1 MVLISPPPPLIR
13 PTNPQY
19 ISLNPGDKIMRIY
32 NPERHNTKEY
42 TFRDF
47 GPLFRF
53 DHHRPLAVKEL
64 EKEKGAIDKERRSSY
79 WGFTLS
85 CCLVEK
91 FGDTKIIEFK
101 SYKLAI
107 LILTESLELLDLRN
121 SGAMAAGSVYA
132 LSSETDRKLSQ
143 AWSNYIYEQTN
154 IYGEVDGLM
163 YHNAH
168 NGENAIVLYERCE
181 AKIKSSKIKSKYLK
195 NRSLRHLIDQ
205 CATNHSMACFEPY

>member
-1 MVLISPPPPLIR
+1 MVFIAPPPPLIT

-19 ISLNPGDKIMRIY
+19 VSLKPGAKIMRIY
-32 NPERHNTKEY
+32 NPESHGAKES
-42 TFRDF
+42 TFRYF

-53 DHHRPLAVKEL
+53 VHHRPLAAQEL
-64 EKEKGAIDKERRSSY
+64 AKEKGVIDKERGSSY

-91 FGDTKIIEFK
+91 FGDTRIIEFK
-101 SYKLAI
+101 SYRLAV
-107 LILTESLELLDLRN
+107 LVLTESLELLDLRN

-132 LSSETDRKLSQ
+132 LSSEADRTLSQ
-143 AWSNYIYEQTN
+143 AWSNYIYEHTD

-168 NGENAIVLYERCE
+168 NGEDSIILYERCE
-181 AKIKSSKIKSKYLK
+181 AKIKSSIIKSRSLK
-195 NRSLRHLIDQ
+195 NKSLRHLIDQ
-205 CATNHSMACFEPY
+205 CAVNHGMACFEPY

>member
-1 MVLISPPPPLIR
+1 MVLFSPPPPLIT

-19 ISLNPGDKIMRIY
+19 VSLKPGAKIMRIY

-53 DHHRPLAVKEL
+53 DHHRPSAVKEL
-64 EKEKGAIDKERRSSY
+64 GKEKGAIDKERRSSY

-91 FGDTKIIEFK
+91 FGDTRIIEFK
-101 SYKLAI
+101 SYRLAVV
-107 LILTESLELLDLRN
+107 ILTESLELLDLRN
-121 SGAMAAGSVYA
+121 SGAMAAGSVAA
-132 LSSETDRKLSQ
+132 LSSVADRKLSQ
-143 AWSNYIYEQTN
+143 AWSNYIYEQTD

-168 NGENAIVLYERCE
+168 NEEDSLVLYERCE
-181 AKIKSSKIKSKYLK
+181 ARIKSSLVKSQYLK
-195 NRSLRHLIDQ
+195 NKSLRHLIDR
-205 CATNHSMACFEPY
+205 CAANHGMACFEPY

>member
-1 MVLISPPPPLIR
+1 MVLISPPSPLVK

-19 ISLNPGDKIMRIY
+19 VSLDPGDKIMKIY
-32 NPERHNTKEY
+32 NPERHNTREN
-42 TFRDF
+42 TLRDF

-79 WGFTLS
+79 WGFTIS

-91 FGDTKIIEFK
+91 FGDTRIIEFK
-101 SYKLAI
+101 AYRLAV
-107 LILTESLELLDLRN
+107 LTLTESLELLDLRN
-121 SGAMAAGSVYA
+121 SGAMAAGSVAA
-132 LSSETDRKLSQ
+132 LNSVADRKLSQ
-143 AWSNYIYEQTN
+143 AWSNYIYQQTD

-168 NGENAIVLYERCE
+168 NGEDSIVLYERCE
-181 AKIKSSKIKSKYLK
+181 ARIQSSVIKSRYLK
-195 NRSLRHLIDQ
+195 NRSLRHLIDK
-205 CATNHSMACFEPY
+205 CAVNHGMACFEPY